1 MSDNA
6 TILREI
12 ECTGCAARFRV
23 RGPAGQPLAAG
34 VDCPLCGAPIALN
47 RSGDQSF
54 AKLSHASVFGH
65 QAPLP
70 TAEPPRRKSAA
81 PAPITEQAEAEPDL
95 PKPRLGL
102 FEARSAHHRSPEA
115 DRPNPMRPLAAALL
129 RELRG
134 KAPTPTADQPPPSP
148 LTPPRAAPGGEDD
161 LSALDEGWG
170 EGWLGDALS
179 DAADELFI
187 VDDSPAPFERLPGAD
202 DAKPQASSPPPP
214 IPTPPAPD
222 ADGDAEEIDD
232 ADIEE
237 VDVAPGITMPSDA
250 PAQEPRV
257 TPAQEPRV
265 APAQEPRVTP
275 EPLTTGDSRDDRAE
289 NRRSEASARP
299 HAAPTSGTRDPFN
312 IESILE
318 SALPSARRY
327 SLKIGDAIYGNI
339 DTSMLLALFQ
349 RGVWVIA
356 DAIAEDDGP
365 FVPLEEHPIYEKVQA
380 SLTRGLHAM
389 LLAHA
394 TRQSATPARAD
405 QLPAFQAE
413 IAETPAPA
421 ERSLWSRI
429 SANHV
434 LPWTVALVATGV
446 ASAAVTYAAFAPAAA
461 TTQSESVAYAPA
473 VAVEPMLID
482 DFALERE
489 RQRRV
494 HEAIE
499 VAVDRVDEALEIAPD
514 ELAQAALSEG
524 DHSLARRILTRAY
537 AQAPTPG
544 ELQALFDQSLEV
556 DPALYA
562 PLETLEPSPEVALR
576 ALGGGRSV
584 SLRLTEGGESR
595 YAFKPAQFEWEDGW
609 KAEIAAFRLCQILPC
624 AFRVPEN
631 KHARLTREAFDELY
645 GRVNTSRQRNYAEAR
660 FEDLRWVLERDE
672 RGQEQEFLHG
682 VIKAWEPE
690 IHQWPIEYT
699 DVWQPLVDLNA
710 DPKLLE
716 QPAPEFLQTLI
727 DRDETGQARRLRG
740 ELGETST
747 REIAR
752 QLSNITVF
760 DYLTN
765 NFDRYSGVEE
775 YYGVN
780 NHFVDGTFLSL
791 DNGAAFQFQP
801 MAVVER
807 RLPGVT
813 RFSRTM
819 IDAVRMMR
827 PEVVDPILFPEQN
840 NRDRLRLKVFWQ
852 QREKLLMHVDRL
864 VAEHGEEAVY
874 AFE

>member
-47 RSGDQSF
+47 RQGDPGFS
-54 AKLSHASVFGH
+54 KLTHASVFGH

-70 TAEPPRRKSAA
+70 TAEQALRRTTAA
-81 PAPITEQAEAEPDL
+81 PATPSAEQAEADPAL

-102 FEARSAHHRSPEA
+102 FEARGAHHRSPEA
-115 DRPNPMRPLAAALL
+115 DRPDPMRPLAAALL

-134 KAPTPTADQPPPSP
+134 KGPAPAADQPPPSP
-148 LTPPRAAPGGEDD
+148 LTPPRPATEGED

-170 EGWLGDALS
+170 EGWLGDAIS

-202 DAKPQASSPPPP
+202 DAKPQTSSAPPP
-214 IPTPPAPD
+214 IPPTPAPD
-222 ADGDAEEIDD
+222 ADEDAGEIDD

-237 VDVAPGITMPSDA
+237 VDVAPGITMPSVA

-265 APAQEPRVTP
+265 TQDAPDHEAPR
-275 EPLTTGDSRDDRAE
+275 EDHAEADRRQKAE
-289 NRRSEASARP
+289 RP
-299 HAAPTSGTRDPFN
+299 HSGPTSGTRDPFN

-327 SLKIGDAIYGNI
+327 RLKIGDATYGNI
-339 DTSMLLALFQ
+339 DTPTLLALLQ

-380 SLTRGLHAM
+380 ALTRGLHAM

-394 TRQSATPARAD
+394 TGQSATPARAD
-405 QLPAFQAE
+405 RVPAFHAE
-413 IAETPAPA
+413 LAETPAPA

-429 SANHV
+429 SAGHV

-446 ASAAVTYAAFAPAAA
+446 ASAAVTYAAFAPTSA
-461 TTQSESVAYAPA
+461 TTPTESAAYAPA

-489 RQRRV
+489 RQRRI

-514 ELAQAALSEG
+514 ELAEAALAENN
-524 DHSLARRILTRAY
+524 HCLAREILTRAY
-537 AQAPTPG
+537 AQASTPG
-544 ELQALFDQSLEV
+544 ELQALFDQSLEI

-562 PLETLEPSPEVALR
+562 PLETLEPSPKVALR

-584 SLRLTEGGESR
+584 SMRLTESGESR
-595 YAFKPAQFEWEDGW
+595 YAFKPAQLEWEDGW
-609 KAEIAAFRLCQILPC
+609 KAEVAAYRLCQMLPC
-624 AFRVPEN
+624 GFRVPEN
-631 KHARLTREAFDELY
+631 KHARLSRDAFDELY
-645 GRVNTSRQRNYAEAR
+645 GRVNTARQRNYAEAR
-660 FEDLRWVLERDE
+660 FDDLRWVLERDE
-672 RGQEQEFLHG
+672 TGQAKEFLHG
-682 VIKAWEPE
+682 VIKAWVPE
-690 IHQWPIEYT
+690 LHQWPIEYT
-699 DVWQPLVDLNA
+699 EVWQPLVDVNA
-710 DPKLLE
+710 DPALLE
-716 QPAPEFLQTLI
+716 QPAPAFLQTLI
-727 DRDETGQARRLRG
+727 ERDETGQARQLRG
-740 ELGETST
+740 ELEETST

-780 NHFVDGTFLSL
+780 NHFVDGAFLSL

>member
-47 RSGDQSF
+47 RSGDPGFS
-54 AKLSHASVFGH
+54 KLSHASVFGH

-70 TAEPPRRKSAA
+70 TAEQPRRQSIAVPGREAA
-81 PAPITEQAEAEPDL
+81 ISEEPEVDPAL

-102 FEARSAHHRSPEA
+102 FEARGAHHRSPEA
-115 DRPNPMRPLAAALL
+115 DRPDPMRPLAAALL

-134 KAPTPTADQPPPSP
+134 KAPAPTADQAPPSP
-148 LTPPRAAPGGEDD
+148 LTPSRAAPAGDN

-170 EGWLGDALS
+170 EGWLEDALS
-179 DAADELFI
+179 DAADEIFI
-187 VDDSPAPFERLPGAD
+187 VDDSPTPFERLPGAD
-202 DAKPQASSPPPP
+202 DARPPTSSAPPPLPDTP
-214 IPTPPAPD
+214 IPDTPNPGTPESAPD
-222 ADGDAEEIDD
+222 TGAIDD
-232 ADIEE
+232 AELAPRDLPPGRVGPAPRPQEPASRHE
-237 VDVAPGITMPSDA
+237 PGVAPESNA
-250 PAQEPRV
+250 P
-257 TPAQEPRV
+257 
-265 APAQEPRVTP
+265 P
-275 EPLTTGDSRDDRAE
+275 EDRAE
-289 NRRSEASARP
+289 APPGQQPDPPRT
-299 HAAPTSGTRDPFN
+299 APTSGTRDPFN

-327 SLKIGDAIYGNI
+327 RLKIGDATYGNI
-339 DTSMLLALFQ
+339 DTPTLLALLQ

-365 FVPLEEHPIYEKVQA
+365 FVPLEEHPIYDKVQA
-380 SLTRGLHAM
+380 ALTRGLHAM

-394 TRQSATPARAD
+394 TRQSTTPAHTG
-405 QLPAFQAE
+405 QMPAFHAE

-421 ERSLWSRI
+421 ERSLWSRLGA
-429 SANHV
+429 SHV
-434 LPWTVALVATGV
+434 LPWTLALVATGV
-446 ASAAVTYAAFAPAAA
+446 ASAAVTYAAFAPTAA
-461 TTQSESVAYAPA
+461 TTQTESGAYAPA
-473 VAVEPMLID
+473 IAVEPMLID

-489 RQRRV
+489 RQRRID
-494 HEAIE
+494 EAID
-499 VAVDRVDEALEIAPD
+499 VAVDRVDEALEISPD
-514 ELAQAALSEG
+514 ELAEAALAESN
-524 DHSLARRILTRAY
+524 HSLAREILTRAY
-537 AQAPTPG
+537 AQALTPG
-544 ELQALFDQSLEV
+544 VLQALFDQSLEV

-584 SLRLTEGGESR
+584 SMRLTEGGESR
-595 YAFKPAQFEWEDGW
+595 YAFKPAQLEWEDGW
-609 KAEIAAFRLCQILPC
+609 KAEVAAYRLCQMLPC

-631 KHARLTREAFDELY
+631 KHARLSREAFDELY
-645 GRVNTSRQRNYAEAR
+645 ARINTSRQRNYAETR
-660 FEDLRWVLERDE
+660 FDDLRWVLERDE
-672 RGQEQEFLHG
+672 TGQEQEFLHG
-682 VIKAWEPE
+682 VIKDWVPE
-690 IHQWPIEYT
+690 LYQWPIEYT
-699 DVWQPLVDLNA
+699 EIWHPLVDVNA
-710 DPKLLE
+710 DPKLLD

-727 DRDETGQARRLRG
+727 DRDETGQARQLRE

-747 REIAR
+747 RELAR

-780 NHFVDGTFLSL
+780 NHFVDGAFMSL

-807 RLPGVT
+807 RLPRVT

-864 VAEHGEEAVY
+864 VAEHGEDAVY
-874 AFE
+874 TFE